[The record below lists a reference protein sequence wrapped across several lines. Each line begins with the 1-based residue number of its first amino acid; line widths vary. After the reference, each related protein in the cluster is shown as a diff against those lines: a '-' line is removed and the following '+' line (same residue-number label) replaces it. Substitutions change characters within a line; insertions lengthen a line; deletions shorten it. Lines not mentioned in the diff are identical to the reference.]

1 MVLEDAAAAASK
13 VDEPGVFFNLGGV
26 VGEGDASSDIPRP
39 TGLMMRGCV
48 TALSMREFGGTM
60 FTSAPVPLYVVDVT
74 PLRDF
79 FRPEGYKKTLNVGD
93 HLPEDYIIQ
102 FFSGMSFQTF
112 KMLT

>member
-79 FRPEGYKKTLNVGD
+79 FRPERHKKTLIVGD
-93 HLPEDYIIQ
+93 HLPDYPIVFVYEVSNI
-102 FFSGMSFQTF
+102 
-112 KMLT
+112 